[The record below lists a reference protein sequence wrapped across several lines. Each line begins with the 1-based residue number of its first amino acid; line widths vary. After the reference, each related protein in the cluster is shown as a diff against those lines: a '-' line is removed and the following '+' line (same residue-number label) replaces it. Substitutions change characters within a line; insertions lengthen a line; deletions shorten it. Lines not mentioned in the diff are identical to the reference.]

1 MQQADGLTELMLD
14 RDDLSRELE
23 TDLRNGGVYAVYQ
36 PLIEIATG
44 DLVGV
49 EGLCR
54 WRRSRGPA
62 IQPEVFIPVAESTG
76 LIHELGRFML
86 NECLV
91 AADRWRT
98 AARAVEVSVNVS
110 PLQLTNAA
118 FAEELAAQ
126 MAERSSTPT
135 PLTIEITESLP
146 LRDLDEIVPRLEV
159 LRSIDVG
166 VSLDDFGSGHTSVA
180 QLGRLPLTEVKF
192 DRSLIQS
199 ESASAKRTL
208 QDAADR
214 AKDLGLRTVAEGV
227 ETPAHLD
234 LAREIGCDRAQ
245 GFLLGAPMR
254 LAEVDAILRR

>member
-1 MQQADGLTELMLD
+1 MLD

-23 TDLRNGGVYAVYQ
+23 RDLRSGGVYAVYQ

-54 WRRSRGPA
+54 WNRSRGPA

-86 NECLV
+86 DECLA

-110 PLQLTNAA
+110 PLQLTTAA
-118 FAEELAAQ
+118 FSADLAAK
-126 MAERSSTPT
+126 MMGRRSTP
-135 PLTIEITESLP
+135 PALTIEITESLP
-146 LRDLDEIVPRLEV
+146 LRDLHEIVPRLEE

-180 QLGRLPLTEVKF
+180 QLRSLPLTEVKF

-199 ESASAKRTL
+199 ESANVKKTL
-208 QDAADR
+208 QDAAAK

-227 ETPAHLD
+227 ETSAHLE
-234 LAREIGCDRAQ
+234 LAREVGCDRAQ

-254 LAEVDAILRR
+254 RAEVDAILGR